1 MKNIV
6 LVGFMATGKTSVACE
21 LAKELKTKFIEIDE
35 LIEKREGKTIDEI
48 FKEKGEAYFREV
60 EKKITEEVANK
71 LYVPYATISTG
82 GGIVTNEEN
91 IKNLKKN
98 GILICLEAEPE
109 VIFDR
114 AKKETHRPLL
124 KVKKPLERIKELL
137 KKRKP
142 LYSKANYT
150 INTSNLTISE
160 VVNKIKKIIQKGK
173 NE

>member
-6 LVGFMATGKTSVACE
+6 LVGFMGTGKTTVARD

-35 LIEKREGKTIDEI
+35 LIEKREGKTVDEI

-60 EKKITEEVANK
+60 EKKITEEVASK

-82 GGIVTNEEN
+82 GDIVTNEEN

-109 VIFDR
+109 IIFDR

-124 KVKKPLERIKELL
+124 KVENPLGKIEELL
-137 KKRKP
+137 KVRKP
-142 LYSKANYT
+142 FYQKADFRIDTSRLSINQVVDKVIEIYSK
-150 INTSNLTISE
+150 
-160 VVNKIKKIIQKGK
+160 